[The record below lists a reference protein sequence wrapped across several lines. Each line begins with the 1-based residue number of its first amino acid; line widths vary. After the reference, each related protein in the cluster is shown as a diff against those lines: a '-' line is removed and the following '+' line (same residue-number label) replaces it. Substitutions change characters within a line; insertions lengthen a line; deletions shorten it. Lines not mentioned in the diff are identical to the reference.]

1 MSTTSS
7 AAVIN
12 GEIPSP
18 AQPKTDAATTSSD
31 SLSLMVASKDVTNYD
46 VLLYNTNE
54 GLQLLSDEYPEK
66 RFHVGNNRFQVLSQM
81 HRREF
86 EERWTAGMSTDEV
99 VKRLIDIVCRQC
111 VPTGRFLEL
120 KGNDKTNDKEW
131 KTLSESQVQ
140 DFVKTSLANPP
151 KVTPNALSASVPN
164 VLLEQQR
171 AEQSAAAA
179 ANHNSTYRTSPD
191 NDFDEDDNEVFDNTL
206 INQLKSNT
214 FSNQS
219 NKERSGADMFRA
231 TFTADGG
238 EDNKKRRRRSS
249 LLRRSLSEGQSATLS
264 GHFSDKKKSSRRGF
278 LVGFSGSG
286 GAESED
292 SDHAGNGGGTTGPAV
307 RFQFP
312 PFLQTTSWRKPKDNT
327 SVTSGGGND
336 NSGISP
342 QGLDVVFNHLKTVL
356 VIGHTGNNRLQIILD
371 MQKDIYTKASDEDKN
386 KSIQELIETVTK
398 HWKGR
403 FLSQRMDGVFH
414 EMSETQAELGLRAL
428 FGEEQV
434 PDVAMTMTA
443 QGKTKRPSVVK
454 HRTLQA
460 LHRFQPTNEAEDMRS
475 AAVASLQKKKQRQGL
490 TTRIRNLTAGALGG
504 GPSRAP
510 RALSP
515 INSNPGPNPKTTFL
529 QRSTSEPAHTLAKY
543 GTQAPQLTTGQSM
556 GGPMQSHQSG
566 SGFSQFGRTN
576 SQQVSSL
583 PVHQPQQNSGV
594 VSSFGQQP
602 PMKLNHLSAFAT
614 DGASSNFTPIPLSS
628 GDNNAGGRQYSSYNT
643 SAVGRGDGTSEQPM
657 TDPMYSHLS
666 EGVIENLLSGL
677 DVSESEF
684 DAPRRA
690 YNNK

>member
-7 AAVIN
+7 AAIIN

-18 AQPKTDAATTSSD
+18 SEPKTDAATASSVPPP
-31 SLSLMVASKDVTNYD
+31 LMVASNDVTNYD

-111 VPTGRFLEL
+111 FPTGRFLEL
-120 KGNDKTNDKEW
+120 KGYDKTNDKEW

-171 AEQSAAAA
+171 SEQSAAMA
-179 ANHNSTYRTSPD
+179 ANHNSTYRTRPD
-191 NDFDEDDNEVFDNTL
+191 NDFDDDDVNEVFDNAL

-219 NKERSGADMFRA
+219 NKERCGADMFRA

-249 LLRRSLSEGQSATLS
+249 LLRRSLSEGQSATFS

-278 LVGFSGSG
+278 LAGFSGSG
-286 GAESED
+286 VAEGDD

-312 PFLQTTSWRKPKDNT
+312 PFLQTTSWRKPKDTT

-336 NSGISP
+336 NSGTSP

-356 VIGHTGNNRLQIILD
+356 VTGHMGNNRLQIILD

-414 EMSETQAELGLRAL
+414 EISETQAELGLRAL

-434 PDVAMTMTA
+434 PDVAMSMTA

-515 INSNPGPNPKTTFL
+515 INSNPGANAKATYL
-529 QRSTSEPAHTLAKY
+529 QRSSSEPAHTFAKY
-543 GTQAPQLTTGQSM
+543 SAQPPQLTTGQSM
-556 GGPMQSHQSG
+556 VGPMQSHQAG
-566 SGFSQFGRTN
+566 SAFPQFGKTS
-576 SQQVSSL
+576 SQQMSSL
-583 PVHQPQQNSGV
+583 PVHQPQQNTGV

-602 PMKLNHLSAFAT
+602 PMKLNHSSAFAT
-614 DGASSNFTPIPLSS
+614 DGASSNFTPIPLSGTDINS
-628 GDNNAGGRQYSSYNT
+628 GGRQYSSYNT
-643 SAVGRGDGTSEQPM
+643 STDGRGDGTGDQPM

-690 YNNK
+690 FNI